1 VTRDRHLDSIT
12 LRGMRFH
19 TLVGILPHEREHPQP
34 LEVDLTAW
42 ITAGHAGVV
51 DYRGLHAA
59 ARDAVMGSPREFLEE
74 IAERVATA
82 TLGVDG
88 VQRVEV
94 RIRKPNVP
102 LGAPLD
108 YVEVV
113 IQRPV
118 DG

>member
-1 VTRDRHLDSIT
+1 VTRDRALDCIT
-12 LRGMRFH
+12 LKAMHFH
-19 TLVGILPHEREHPQP
+19 VLVGILPHEREHPQP

-42 ITAGHAGVV
+42 IAAGHAGVV

-59 ARDAVMGSPREFLEE
+59 ARDAVAASPREFLEE
-74 IAERVATA
+74 IAERVATTA
-82 TLGVDG
+82 LGVEG
-88 VQRVEV
+88 VRRVEV
-94 RIRKPNVP
+94 RVRKPNVP

-108 YVEVV
+108 YVEVA

>member
-1 VTRDRHLDSIT
+1 MKPERPLDAIV

-19 TLVGILPHEREHPQP
+19 VLVGILPHEREHPQP

-42 ITAGHAGVV
+42 IAAGHAGVV

-59 ARDAVMGSPREFLEE
+59 ARDAVTASPREFLEE
-74 IAERVATA
+74 IAERVSAA
-82 TLGVDG
+82 ALGVDG
-88 VQRVEV
+88 VRRVEV
-94 RIRKPNVP
+94 RVRKPNVP

>member
-1 VTRDRHLDSIT
+1 MTRERQLDSIT

-19 TLVGILPHEREHPQP
+19 VLVGILPHEREHPQP

-42 ITAGHAGVV
+42 IAAGHAGVV

-59 ARDAVMGSPREFLEE
+59 ARDAVMNAPRDYLEE

-82 TLGVDG
+82 ALGADG
-88 VQRVEV
+88 VRRVDV
-94 RIRKPNVP
+94 RVRKPQVP

-108 YVEVV
+108 FVEVA
-113 IQRPV
+113 IQRPI

>member
-1 VTRDRHLDSIT
+1 MSRDRILDCIT

-19 TLVGILPHEREHPQP
+19 VLVGILPHEREHPQP
-34 LEVDLTAW
+34 LEVDLTSW

-59 ARDAVMGSPREFLEE
+59 ARDAVMASPREFLEE

-82 TLGVDG
+82 ALAAEGVR
-88 VQRVEV
+88 RVEV
-94 RIRKPNVP
+94 RVRKPNVP

-108 YVEVV
+108 YVEVA
-113 IQRPV
+113 IHRPV

>member
-1 VTRDRHLDSIT
+1 MKHERSLDTIT

-19 TLVGILPHEREHPQP
+19 VLVGILPHEREHPQP
-34 LEVDLTAW
+34 LEVDLTVA
-42 ITAGHAGVV
+42 IAAGHAGVV

-82 TLGVDG
+82 TLGVGG
-88 VQRVEV
+88 VKRVDV
-94 RIRKPNVP
+94 RVRKPNVP

-108 YVEVV
+108 YVEVA
-113 IQRPV
+113 ILRPV